1 MDGMTTDDRLLAQDD
16 IDALLGEAGIEG
28 KYETKEEPQKSPG
41 NAPKKKPS
49 VRFTRVSEEDVRFTM
64 SILRNKAFLEREDD
78 VKVIWNASGTIP
90 MASGFSINI
99 QDRDYVSL
107 GVLHENHLVVKD
119 IGSGQQP

>member
-1 MDGMTTDDRLLAQDD
+1 MEGMTTEDRLLAQDD

-28 KYETKEEPQKSPG
+28 KYETKEELQKSQV
-41 NAPKKKPS
+41 NVPKKTPS
-49 VRFTRVSEEDVRFTM
+49 VRFTRISDDDVRFTISM
-64 SILRNKAFLEREDD
+64 LRNKAFLEREDD

-107 GVLHENHLVVKD
+107 GILHENHLVVKD